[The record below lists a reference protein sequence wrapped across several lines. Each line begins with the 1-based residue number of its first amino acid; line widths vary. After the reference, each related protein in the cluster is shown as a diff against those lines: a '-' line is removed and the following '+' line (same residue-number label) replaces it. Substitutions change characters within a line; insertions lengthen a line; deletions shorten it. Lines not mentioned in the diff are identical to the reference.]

1 MKKLLP
7 LVLLLS
13 AACGTDVAYKPTAQ
27 LLPQHVQRLALR
39 PVVNKTQQFGLE
51 DKLMLRVRDEFLRDG
66 RYPLVPEPES
76 QGIVWI
82 TISRYILTA
91 VQYDATQAATAY
103 KLRILVDLQFVDK
116 STNQILWEEKN
127 LEGILSF
134 PAVTLRAGLTE
145 EQARP
150 AIEQFLLN
158 ERKRKLVEDDMKA
171 LRAAAKVEFV
181 GKFAEL
187 AASAPAAGAASAAA
201 GPGAAVP
208 TSAASG
214 ALSPADISKGM
225 GLK

>member
-1 MKKLLP
+1 MIKRLIP
-7 LVLLLS
+7 LALVALA
-13 AACGTDVAYKPTAQ
+13 AACGTDVAYKPTPQ
-27 LLPQHVQRLALR
+27 ILPQHVQRLALR

-82 TISRYILTA
+82 TVSRYILTA

-134 PAVTLRAGLTE
+134 PAQTLRGGLTE
-145 EQARP
+145 EQAR
-150 AIEQFLLN
+150 EQIWDILARNIVKRVVDGFGSVTGTS
-158 ERKRKLVEDDMKA
+158 ERRITGDAPGTVP
-171 LRAAAKVEFV
+171 AAKPDEPLKPV
-181 GKFAEL
+181 
-187 AASAPAAGAASAAA
+187 
-201 GPGAAVP
+201 
-208 TSAASG
+208 
-214 ALSPADISKGM
+214 ISNPY
-225 GLK
+225 